1 MYWNIIFFEIA
12 LVSLLIPIAIG
23 FFVVLNGIKSTLGGM
38 TKGIETMN
46 KMLDSA
52 VIRDNNL
59 QHRIDMLE
67 MRLGFKNTQNEGDIE

>member
-1 MYWNIIFFEIA
+1 MDWNIIFFEIA

-23 FFVVLNGIKSTLGGM
+23 LFVVLTGIKATLKSM
-38 TKGIETMN
+38 TDGIKTMN

-59 QHRIDMLE
+59 HHRIDMLE
-67 MRLGFKNTQNEGDIE
+67 IRLGFKNQQNEGDIE